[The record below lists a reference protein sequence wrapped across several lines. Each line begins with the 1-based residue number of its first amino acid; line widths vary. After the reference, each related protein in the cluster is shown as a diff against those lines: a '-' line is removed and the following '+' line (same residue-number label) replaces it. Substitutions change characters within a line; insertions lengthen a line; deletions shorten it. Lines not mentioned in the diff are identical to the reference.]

1 MILSGM
7 VKKILLIEDEL
18 NVASFVKKG
27 LDEEGYEVTV
37 SHDGESGLAMLSC
50 NKFDL
55 LILDVILPK
64 MTGLE
69 VCEKIRDGKH
79 RQLPILMLSALSTTE
94 SVVDGLDRGADDYLV
109 KPFKFSEL
117 LARIRTL
124 SRRKEL
130 FKDSEQILSIADMK
144 LDLNAKTVYRA
155 SSEIMLTPTEYRL
168 LVYFMKN
175 QKKVLSRVDLLENV
189 WDIDFD
195 MGTNVVDVYVNYLRN
210 KIDKAFDQKLIRTV
224 FGMGYVMKEEN

>member
-1 MILSGM
+1 M

-18 NVASFVKKG
+18 NVAAFIKKG

-37 SHDGESGLAMLSC
+37 CHDGESGLATLSC

-55 LILDVILPK
+55 LILDIILPK
-64 MTGLE
+64 MTGLD
-69 VCEKIRDGKH
+69 VCEKIRDSKH
-79 RQLPILMLSALSTTE
+79 KQLPILMLSALSTTE
-94 SVVDGLDRGADDYLV
+94 SVVNGLDRGADDYLV

-117 LARIRTL
+117 LARIRTF

-130 FKDSEQILSIADMK
+130 FKDSGQILSIADVK

-155 SSEIMLTPTEYRL
+155 NSEIMLTPTEYRL
-168 LVYFMKN
+168 LTYFMKN

-189 WDIDFD
+189 WDINFD

-210 KIDKAFDQKLIRTV
+210 KIDKAFDKKLIRTV